1 MWAFFRLYSPPGDGW
16 KIKTFF
22 ERTEGTM
29 TLTAKHIE
37 CAEVCARL
45 EFSGEQDAKVLAQ
58 KCGVSR
64 VTIYNWLKDEAFL
77 AEKAR
82 CQAKL
87 RADLSDMALTHRRDR
102 MTILSSIAMDGN
114 EKSNTRLRALRQ
126 IADEAAAD
134 LAGMIQSH
142 AEQID
147 LLKRQMAGE
156 IVALPVV
163 QKEG

>member
-1 MWAFFRLYSPPGDGW
+1 M
-16 KIKTFF
+16 
-22 ERTEGTM
+22 
-29 TLTAKHIE
+29 
-37 CAEVCARL
+37 
-45 EFSGEQDAKVLAQ
+45 
-58 KCGVSR
+58 
-64 VTIYNWLKDEAFL
+64 

>member
-1 MWAFFRLYSPPGDGW
+1 M
-16 KIKTFF
+16 
-22 ERTEGTM
+22 
-29 TLTAKHIE
+29 
-37 CAEVCARL
+37 CARL

-58 KCGVSR
+58 KCGVFALHDLELVSKMR
-64 VTIYNWLKDEAFL
+64 RFWPKKPGA
-77 AEKAR
+77 KP
-82 CQAKL
+82 KL

-102 MTILSSIAMDGN
+102 MDDSLLDRDGWERKN
-114 EKSNTRLRALRQ
+114 LNTRLRALRQ

>member
-1 MWAFFRLYSPPGDGW
+1 MPPFLPSTRPDYSLAPDGRR
-16 KIKTFF
+16 FY
-22 ERTEGTM
+22 
-29 TLTAKHIE
+29 
-37 CAEVCARL
+37 
-45 EFSGEQDAKVLAQ
+45 VLA
-58 KCGVSR
+58 
-64 VTIYNWLKDEAFL
+64 
-77 AEKAR
+77 
-82 CQAKL
+82 
-87 RADLSDMALTHRRDR
+87 HRRDR